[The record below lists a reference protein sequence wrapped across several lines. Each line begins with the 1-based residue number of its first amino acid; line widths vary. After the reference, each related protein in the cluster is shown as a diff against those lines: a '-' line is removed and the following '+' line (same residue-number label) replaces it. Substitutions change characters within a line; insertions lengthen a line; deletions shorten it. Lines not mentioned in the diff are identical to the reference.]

1 MNESKMNELKISAEY
16 RALISNWAQW
26 AESEMSRTRNIL
38 FSMVFC
44 RTNLRRGLSG
54 AKFDARFEFEV
65 HLAVAP
71 QKPGQTCE
79 KLNFSARKMC
89 VYFFPASCRE
99 SFETRFDKV

>member
-1 MNESKMNELKISAEY
+1 MY

-26 AESEMSRTRNIL
+26 DELEVSRTRNII
-38 FSMVFC
+38 FSIVFR

-54 AKFDARFEFEV
+54 AKFDARFEFVV

-79 KLNFSARKMC
+79 KLKFSAQKIC
-89 VYFFPASCRE
+89 DFF
-99 SFETRFDKV
+99 FGVKK

>member
-1 MNESKMNELKISAEY
+1 MTEIKY
-16 RALISNWAQW
+16 GALISNWAQW
-26 AESEMSRTRNIL
+26 AELEMSRTRNII

-79 KLNFSARKMC
+79 KLNFSARKILD
-89 VYFFPASCRE
+89 FFFRRQKMKCRE

>member
-1 MNESKMNELKISAEY
+1 MQFGIVFIDVYQKY
-16 RALISNWAQW
+16 RAIISNWAQW
-26 AESEMSRTRNIL
+26 AELEMSRTRNII

-79 KLNFSARKMC
+79 KLNFSARNLRD
-89 VYFFPASCRE
+89 FFFSASKNE
-99 SFETRFDKV
+99 MSGIV

>member
-1 MNESKMNELKISAEY
+1 
-16 RALISNWAQW
+16 
-26 AESEMSRTRNIL
+26 
-38 FSMVFC
+38 MVFC

-79 KLNFSARKMC
+79 KLNFSARKIRKL
-89 VYFFPASCRE
+89 FFRHQKMTCRE

>member
-1 MNESKMNELKISAEY
+1 MRNVQNFMIESQY

-26 AESEMSRTRNIL
+26 AEFEMSRTRNII

-79 KLNFSARKMC
+79 KLNFSARKIRD
-89 VYFFPASCRE
+89 FSFPASKNE
-99 SFETRFDKV
+99 MSGIV